1 MARFL
6 TSFSK
11 LVPAAIAVRLSLA
24 VARRGFAASAPGAA
38 SAGFGRGGSRAG
50 LVGKVEEM
58 AAMKEQPG
66 GASSA
71 WAPDPVTGYYRPA
84 NRAAEIDAAELRAML
99 LNHKVRTQ

>member
-1 MARFL
+1 MARSI

-11 LVPAAIAVRLSLA
+11 LVPASIAVKLSVA
-24 VARRGFAASAPGAA
+24 IARRGFAASAPGAA
-38 SAGFGRGGSRAG
+38 STGFGRGGSRVG

-58 AAMKEQPG
+58 AAVKEQSG

-71 WAPDPVTGYYRPA
+71 WGPDPVTGYYRPA

-99 LNHKVRTQ
+99 LNHKLRTQ

>member
-1 MARFL
+1 MARSL
-6 TSFSK
+6 ASFSK
-11 LVPAAIAVRLSLA
+11 FVPASIAAELSTA

-38 SAGFGRGGSRAG
+38 AAGFGRGGSRVG

-58 AAMKEQPG
+58 AAMKEQSG

-71 WAPDPVTGYYRPA
+71 WAPDPVTGYYRPV
-84 NRAAEIDAAELRAML
+84 NHAAEIDAAELRAML